1 MSLVNAYPGHF
12 PLGFAYGHL
21 SCKAVAVAGHTGR
34 GLAAQQLLEE
44 LSSRRQLSAKVR
56 GRGGGAVN
64 FSGREQ
70 LSAKVRGVRA

>member
-44 LSSRRQLSAKVR
+44 LSSRKQLSAKVR
-56 GRGGGAVN
+56 GGFRVQRRGRGGGWV
-64 FSGREQ
+64 G
-70 LSAKVRGVRA
+70 

>member
-1 MSLVNAYPGHF
+1 MAALVSLVNAYPGHF

-44 LSSRRQLSAKVR
+44 LSSRKQLSAKVR
-56 GRGGGAVN
+56 GRRAGLLWVHK
-64 FSGREQ
+64 
-70 LSAKVRGVRA
+70 AKDGVLHM